1 MDLHLNLKKEYFDEI
16 KKGTK
21 KIEYR
26 SKINIGVKD

>member
-26 SKINIGVKD
+26 SKNQYW